1 MKWQWWMEFLLR
13 GFGRH
18 CFILA
23 RDKNKKDRKKLRRK
37 LVDHCPKQ
45 CETGSSQGANLETQK
60 QTMWIEMHQSQVN
73 MHFLRG
79 PLRWMT
85 EQKNPKFL
93 TSLQNALGD
102 TVNLVIQWLRL
113 PASTVDLG
121 RLFQSR
127 TIQIGRG
134 FHFAGL
140 TYSLHG
146 WLARVEL
153 HLVN

>member
-1 MKWQWWMEFLLR
+1 
-13 GFGRH
+13 
-18 CFILA
+18 
-23 RDKNKKDRKKLRRK
+23 
-37 LVDHCPKQ
+37 
-45 CETGSSQGANLETQK
+45 
-60 QTMWIEMHQSQVN
+60 
-73 MHFLRG
+73 
-79 PLRWMT
+79 MT